1 MLRLPMIV
9 LGMLLLAGACSSGG
23 SDGGGGTDPGYPPVP
38 DDELYARIAK
48 LPGVQ
53 ASDIRY
59 DDTWPE
65 SKYRGEI
72 TVEPGADVQAVLDAA
87 YAVLRQG
94 RADVAITVSALQDRT
109 SIRFEG
115 LGGRSGI
122 PANLEK
128 RYGPQPGDGT
138 PPGD

>member
-1 MLRLPMIV
+1 MTLRLPLLL
-9 LGMLLLAGACSSGG
+9 LGVLLLAACSSGG
-23 SDGGGGTDPGYPPVP
+23 SDSDGSAPSYRPVP
-38 DDELYARIAK
+38 DDELYARIAQ
-48 LPGVQ
+48 LPGVE
-53 ASDIRY
+53 AVDIRY

-72 TVEPGADVQAVLDAA
+72 TIESGADPQAVLDAT

-94 RADVAITVSALQDRT
+94 RPDVAISVRGVQDRT
-109 SIRFEG
+109 SISFD
-115 LGGRSGI
+115 LLDGRSGI

-138 PPGD
+138 PPGDG

>member
-1 MLRLPMIV
+1 MSRR
-9 LGMLLLAGACSSGG
+9 LLLVVVAVTWLISGCGAGA
-23 SDGGGGTDPGYPPVP
+23 SDGPERPEYTPVP
-38 DDELYARIAK
+38 DRELFSHIAA

-53 ASDIRY
+53 AVDIRY

-72 TVEPGADVQAVLDAA
+72 TIESGADPQAVLDAT
-87 YAVLRQG
+87 YALLRQG
-94 RADVAITVSALQDRT
+94 RPDVAISVRGVQDRT
-109 SIRFEG
+109 SISFD
-115 LGGRSGI
+115 LLDGRSGI

-138 PPGD
+138 PPGSP